1 MTIITI
7 VTRDRVLT
15 DNEQAIV
22 NQAIKDAWITGNI
35 SDTVAESTL
44 RPRVIPQTT
53 IRIWNTTDAAN
64 SYVELIKSFT
74 PTIQAEVK
82 EI

>member
-1 MTIITI
+1 MTTITI

-15 DNEQAIV
+15 DNEQLIV
-22 NQAIKDAWITGNI
+22 DQAIMAAWTAGNI
-35 SDTVAESTL
+35 SETVAESTL
-44 RPRVIPQTT
+44 RPKVIPQTT

-74 PTIQAEVK
+74 PAIQAEVK

>member
-53 IRIWNTTDAAN
+53 IRIWNTIDAAN